1 MVPHMGAALWS
12 IVRNGTRQTHRRA
25 HPSFQARLSA
35 TEQRELW
42 RLCRELAEG
51 PVPMYTP
58 TVRGGKKMSVGML
71 CLGKHWNGMT
81 YKYEDRRSDFDGLA
95 VPQIPPRFVDV
106 ARTAADDA
114 GFEMRPDLCIMNYYG
129 TEAKMGVHQDKDERP
144 ETIAAGIPIV
154 SVSLGDAARFVFGGL
169 TRREPTNPIVLRS
182 GDVLVMGGPS
192 RLRFHGVTRILPG
205 TAPPGTGPGRFNLTF
220 RQW

>member
-1 MVPHMGAALWS
+1 MALVTVADGL
-12 IVRNGTRQTHRRA
+12 IL
-25 HPSFQARLSA
+25 FQARLPPG
-35 TEQRELW
+35 EQRDLW
-42 RLCRELAEG
+42 ARCRQLSEG

-81 YKYEDRRSDFDGLA
+81 YQYEDRRSDFDGLA
-95 VPQIPPRFVDV
+95 VPPIPPPFAEIAHV
-106 ARTAADDA
+106 AAADA

-129 TEAKMGVHQDKDERP
+129 TDAKMGVHQDKDERP

-154 SVSLGDAARFVFGGL
+154 SVSLGDAARFVVGGL
-169 TRREPTNPIVLRS
+169 SRREPTSPIVLRS

-192 RLRFHGVTRILPG
+192 RLRYHGVTRILTG
-205 TAPPGTGPGRFNLTF
+205 TAPDGTGPGRFNLTF

>member
-1 MVPHMGAALWS
+1 MVPHLALTGGL
-12 IVRNGTRQTHRRA
+12 VL
-25 HPSFQARLSA
+25 FQARLAAS
-35 TEQRELW
+35 EQRELW
-42 RLCRELAEG
+42 GVCRELSEG

-71 CLGKHWNGMT
+71 CLGKHWNAMT

-95 VPQIPPRFVDV
+95 VPEIPPRLAEV
-106 ARTAADDA
+106 ARSAAADA
-114 GFEMRPDLCIMNYYG
+114 GYEMRPDMCIMNYYAAG
-129 TEAKMGVHQDKDERP
+129 AKMGVHQDKDERP

-169 TRREPTNPIVLRS
+169 TRRDPMNPLVLQS
-182 GDVLVMGGPS
+182 GDVLVMGGAS

-205 TAPPGTGPGRFNLTF
+205 TAPEGTGPGRFNLTF